1 MMSYIT
7 INNLTV
13 AYNHQTIIENISF
26 EIEKGEFV
34 CIIGPNGAGK
44 TTLLKTI
51 LGLIKH
57 KSGSISF
64 LDNKKPIV
72 SYMPQVNDI
81 DRNFPIS
88 VKEAVLSAMLKK
100 GLHPFKK
107 FTKLEIL
114 KAEELLKSVGLYDF
128 TDRQIGEL
136 SGGQFKRM
144 LIAHA
149 LAVEPEI
156 LILDEPT
163 SDADI
168 LSRNKIFSL
177 LKDLNKKGMTII
189 TSTHD
194 LEATKEYTSKLIS
207 INKSLV
213 YCGEVPKSNSLYSLL
228 YGEKL

>member
-1 MMSYIT
+1 MSYIS
-7 INNLTV
+7 IDNLTV
-13 AYNHQTIIENISF
+13 TYSNQAIIENLSF
-26 EIEKGEFV
+26 KIEKGEFV

-51 LGLIKH
+51 LGLNKY
-57 KSGSISF
+57 KSGSITF
-64 LDNKKPIV
+64 DDNKKPVI

-88 VKEAVLSAMLKK
+88 VKEAVLSGMLKK

-107 FTKLEIL
+107 YTRLEIS
-114 KAEELLKSVGLYDF
+114 KAEELVQSVGLSDF
-128 TDRQIGEL
+128 TNRQIGEL

-144 LIAHA
+144 LIARA
-149 LAVEPEI
+149 LAAEPEI

-177 LKDLNKKGMTII
+177 LKDLNEKGMTII

-213 YCGEVPKSNSLYSLL
+213 YCGEVPKGNNIYSLL
-228 YGEKL
+228 YGVKL

>member
-1 MMSYIT
+1 MSYIT

-13 AYNHQTIIENISF
+13 AYNHQPIIENISF

-51 LGLIKH
+51 LGLVNY
-57 KSGSISF
+57 KSGCISF
-64 LDNKKPIV
+64 EDNKKPII

-88 VKEAVLSAMLKK
+88 VKETILSAMLKK

-107 FTKLEIL
+107 YTKPEIL
-114 KAEELLKSVGLYDF
+114 KAEELLQSVGLSDF
-128 TDRQIGEL
+128 GDRQIGEL

-144 LIAHA
+144 LIARA
-149 LAVEPEI
+149 LAVEPQI

-163 SDADI
+163 SDSDAI
-168 LSRNKIFSL
+168 SRNAIFSL
-177 LKDLNKKGMTII
+177 LKDLNQKGMTII

-194 LEATKEYTSKLIS
+194 LEATQEYTTKLIS

-213 YCGEVPKSNSLYSLL
+213 YCGEVPKDNNIYSYL

>member
-1 MMSYIT
+1 MSYIS

-13 AYNHQTIIENISF
+13 SFNNLPIIENLSF

-64 LDNKKPIV
+64 EDNKKPII

-88 VKEAVLSAMLKK
+88 VKETVLSAMLKK

-107 FTKLEIL
+107 YTKLEIL
-114 KAEELLKSVGLYDF
+114 KAEQLLKSVGLFDF
-128 TDRQIGEL
+128 ADRQIGEL

-144 LIAHA
+144 LIARA

-156 LILDEPT
+156 LLLDEPT

-168 LSRNKIFSL
+168 ISRNEIFTL
-177 LKDLNKKGMTII
+177 LKNLNEKGMTII

-194 LEATKEYTSKLIS
+194 LEATREYTSKLVS

-213 YCGEVPKSNSLYSLL
+213 YCGEVPQSNSLYSLL
-228 YGEKL
+228 YGEKI